1 MANISMEYSLI
12 HLKLILGYILI
23 VCPECRPFYL
33 IFSGEVCIFQ
43 MPGCSIVAF
52 TIELI
57 HNSWDTI
64 PVEGFKYSSSSLAT
78 DNMVRYGVQ
87 PMFLEVYTDRASI
100 YMNKVLMVW
109 HGSSSY
115 FSKCYQYLVLEK
127 VILLYKQMDRSYIS
141 YDINPVHVC
150 NQQKITKVRKG
161 ESSVNLPTHY
171 STATIGVFWGHGL
184 YDPTDPPTHR

>member
-1 MANISMEYSLI
+1 MKIINWFEFFFV
-12 HLKLILGYILI
+12 GW
-23 VCPECRPFYL
+23 
-33 IFSGEVCIFQ
+33 
-43 MPGCSIVAF
+43 PGCSIVAF

-57 HNSWDTI
+57 HHSWDTI

-78 DNMVRYGVQ
+78 DDMVRFGVQ
-87 PMFLEVYTDRASI
+87 PRFFEVYTDRASI

-115 FSKCYQYLVLEK
+115 
-127 VILLYKQMDRSYIS
+127 
-141 YDINPVHVC
+141 
-150 NQQKITKVRKG
+150 KVRKG
-161 ESSVNLPTHY
+161 ESSGNLPTHY